1 VPLSH
6 CFEVTGR
13 RDEFTS
19 FGSVD
24 IADVESRGDVASW
37 RDDGLVTEVRGPVLL
52 GGYAA
57 KQCPVRVQNDFLP
70 LVPTLKWV
78 PSPEDQSRL
87 DAGIAFEKRVFDQ
100 LVAIHPNA
108 IVVGP
113 QLGKADAIAMTVE
126 AMNAGAPLV
135 LGGWLPDDV
144 EHGRTG
150 RPDILIKADHGYH
163 PGDVKNHLSLKP
175 LKSESVTRA
184 VISPLASPGARF
196 EVRGWT
202 AATPHRYE
210 DGIQLAHYTRMLE
223 ACGFRPG
230 GDQLWGAVLGTSQLR
245 VMAGEAPQWVL
256 VWHDLDEPLFV
267 TFSRSH
273 GKTKRSL
280 LARYDHE
287 HAFRV
292 KVAET
297 ARHITGGDDDPQAL
311 VEPVGQQECVTC
323 PYEQRCNDQMGRDD
337 PSTAI
342 TIGRLKSREW
352 LTLRRMGVTTTAGL
366 SAVNPDDPLFFDEY
380 FAEVSHLTRDEARR
394 RLVGAIERADM
405 ICDGIEI
412 EQTTVGPVDVPV
424 ADVEIDIDVEYD
436 PNNLV
441 YMWGVRLRRGADD
454 ETAQYVADF
463 VDWDL
468 LDSSREQ
475 TLAERFAT
483 WLRCQRDE
491 AAACGQTL
499 KVFHWS
505 HPERSKLKSILGLA
519 EVGDL
524 IGPETGLFIDLEQV
538 FKANFVSLHGSSIKK
553 VAPHFGFTWR
563 VDDPGGA
570 ISQTYLAKVHTSADP
585 DDVVKAKQWLLTYN
599 EDDNAAMAAIRDG
612 MRFKRP

>member
-1 VPLSH
+1 
-6 CFEVTGR
+6 VTGLC
-13 RDEFTS
+13 DELTS
-19 FGSVD
+19 FGAAH
-24 IADVESRGDVASW
+24 IADVESRGGLDSW
-37 RDDGLVTEVRGPVLL
+37 RDDGVVTKVRGPVLL

-70 LVPTLKWV
+70 LLPTVKWV

-87 DAGIAFEKRVFDQ
+87 DAGVAFEKRVFDE
-100 LVAIHPNA
+100 LVAIHPNT
-108 IVVGP
+108 VVVDP
-113 QLGKADAIAMTVE
+113 QLGKADAVAMTVE
-126 AMNAGAPLV
+126 AMDAGAPLV

-144 EHGRTG
+144 EHGRAG
-150 RPDILIKADHGYH
+150 RPDILIKADCGYH
-163 PGDVKNHLSLKP
+163 PADVKHHLSLKP
-175 LKSESVTRA
+175 LKSESVTPA
-184 VISPLASPGARF
+184 LISSLASPEARF
-196 EVRGWT
+196 GIRGWT

-223 ACGFRPG
+223 ACDFHPR

-245 VMAGEAPQWVL
+245 VMAGAVPEWVL

-287 HAFRV
+287 HSFRV
-292 KVAET
+292 EVAET
-297 ARHITGGDDDPQAL
+297 ARRITGGDDDPQAL

-323 PYEQRCNDQMGRDD
+323 PYEQRCTEQMGRDD
-337 PSTAI
+337 PSAAI

-352 LTLRRMGVTTTAGL
+352 LTLRRMGVTTTAAL
-366 SAVNPDDPLFFDEY
+366 SAVDPDDPLFFDEY
-380 FAEVSHLTRDEARR
+380 FAEVSHLTRDEARK

-405 ICDGIEI
+405 ICDGTEI

-424 ADVEIDIDVEYD
+424 ADVEIDIDIEYD
-436 PNNLV
+436 LNNRV
-441 YMWGVRLRRGADD
+441 YMWGARLRRGADD
-454 ETAQYVADF
+454 KTAHYLADF
-463 VDWDL
+463 VEWDS
-468 LDSSREQ
+468 LDASREQ
-475 TLAERFAT
+475 TLAARFAA
-483 WLRCQRDE
+483 WLRSRRDE
-491 AAACGQTL
+491 ADACGQTL

-524 IGPETGLFIDLEQV
+524 IGPEIGLFIDLEQV

-563 VDDPGGA
+563 VNDPGGA
-570 ISQTYLAKVHTSADP
+570 ISQTYLTKVHTSNDP
-585 DDVVKAKQWLLTYN
+585 GEVVRAKQWLLTYN

-612 MRFKRP
+612 MRFNRP